1 MTWRCGTCRHRLWLS
16 CSFCFVVLALYHA
29 TEPMNMIW
37 YYFWSSQL
45 SDTGNNR
52 DVLLRYQTLEFVII
66 EWRKKSVYNVHQ
78 YDDRFWAEVH
88 VIITKISTSTNIIID
103 ISTSVANLPACHF
116 QVFQAKTLGK
126 LCQSFRLPLRD
137 CLPSSCGHWRSHR
150 CST

>member
-1 MTWRCGTCRHRLWLS
+1 MTWRCGTCCHRLWLS

-78 YDDRFWAEVH
+78 YDDRFLAEVY
-88 VIITKISTSTNIIID
+88 VIITKISTSTYITID
-103 ISTSVANLPACHF
+103 IRTSVANLLAGVSRQKPL
-116 QVFQAKTLGK
+116 AKMISKPLKTAPGLPTLFLGSLAHSK
-126 LCQSFRLPLRD
+126 MV
-137 CLPSSCGHWRSHR
+137 
-150 CST
+150 

>member
-78 YDDRFWAEVH
+78 YDDRFLAEVY
-88 VIITKISTSTNIIID
+88 VIITKISTSTDITID
-103 ISTSVANLPACHF
+103 IRTSVANLLAGVSRQKPLAKMISKPPTTAPWLPILFLACSKM
-116 QVFQAKTLGK
+116 V
-126 LCQSFRLPLRD
+126 
-137 CLPSSCGHWRSHR
+137 
-150 CST
+150 